1 MGASSGLEKRQ
12 GASCELVFLYQ
23 GDLIFSEFALRLVQQ
38 IPVKRDSLVSITEQ
52 IEVGITAN

>member
-1 MGASSGLEKRQ
+1 MHVR
-12 GASCELVFLYQ
+12 
-23 GDLIFSEFALRLVQQ
+23 EFALRLVQQ